1 MGILAGITFFIIILA
16 LLSYL
21 QTDFDQKL
29 IIAVNNEEPTSI
41 LITQIEDEAARERSK
56 AKNNL
61 LSNMLDRKF
70 WFQIDSFNESDI
82 QFSKGVYIRHMK
94 FINEQEEL
102 RKDLVTKKINV
113 EEFTLESKRLEEL
126 YYAKFF

>member
-41 LITQIEDEAARERSK
+41 LITQIEDEAAIDRSK

-61 LSNMLDRKF
+61 LSNMMDRKF
-70 WFQIDSFNESDI
+70 WFKIDSFNESDI
-82 QFSKGVYIRHMK
+82 QYSKGVYIRHME

-113 EEFTLESKRLEEL
+113 EEFKLETKRLKEL
-126 YYAKFF
+126 HMAKFF